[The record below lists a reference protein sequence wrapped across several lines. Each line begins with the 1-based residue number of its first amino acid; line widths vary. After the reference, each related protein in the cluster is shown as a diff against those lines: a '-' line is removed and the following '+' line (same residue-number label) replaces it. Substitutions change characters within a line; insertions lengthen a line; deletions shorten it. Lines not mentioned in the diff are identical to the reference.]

1 MKKLL
6 ITSGIILFFISCNK
20 KDENSYSGIFDS
32 KSIQISAVR
41 LFTKNGEIKD
51 INTIQHFINNS
62 DVDYFI
68 LKTDSIIDV
77 ANKLMIEFSSNDKA
91 NFTYLDNMEVRNV
104 KVKSDITYFESENIS
119 RTFNSNGESFD
130 KKIITYF
137 PLYSKDTIVPGPSGI
152 LSRIDFKHCYYANGN
167 SSEIKFP
174 LMSYLY
180 VRHLTGDYFSK
191 EAISDLNNAF
201 NENSVTFLNDNDTLA
216 IQQLSLIL
224 RK

>member
-1 MKKLL
+1 
-6 ITSGIILFFISCNK
+6 
-20 KDENSYSGIFDS
+20 
-32 KSIQISAVR
+32 
-41 LFTKNGEIKD
+41 
-51 INTIQHFINNS
+51 
-62 DVDYFI
+62 
-68 LKTDSIIDV
+68 V

-104 KVKSDITYFESENIS
+104 EAKSDITYFESEKIS
-119 RTFNSNGESFD
+119 STFNSNSESFY

-137 PLYSKDTIVPGPSGI
+137 PLYSKDTIVSGPSGI
-152 LSRIDFKHCYYANGN
+152 LSRTDFKHCYYANGN

-174 LMSYLY
+174 LLSYLY

-201 NENSVTFLNDNDTLA
+201 NENSITFLTDNDTLV

>member
-6 ITSGIILFFISCNK
+6 ITSGILLFFISCNK
-20 KDENSYSGIFDS
+20 KDDISYSGIFDS

-51 INTIQHFINNS
+51 INTIRHFINNS

-91 NFTYLDNMEVRNV
+91 NFTYSDNMEVRNV
-104 KVKSDITYFESENIS
+104 KEKNDITYFESEKIS
-119 RTFNSNGESFD
+119 SNFNSNSESFN

-137 PLYSKDTIVPGPSGI
+137 PLYSKDTIVSGPSGI
-152 LSRIDFKHCYYANGN
+152 LSRTDFKHCYYANGN

-174 LMSYLY
+174 LLSYLY

-201 NENSVTFLNDNDTLA
+201 NENSITFLTDNDTLA
-216 IQQLSLIL
+216 IQQLSLII

>member
-6 ITSGIILFFISCNK
+6 ITIGILLFFISCNK
-20 KDENSYSGIFDS
+20 KDDNSYSGIFDS

-51 INTIQHFINNS
+51 INTIRNFINNS

-68 LKTDSIIDV
+68 LKTDSIIDA
-77 ANKLMIEFSSNDKA
+77 ANKIMVEFLSNDKA
-91 NFTYLDNMEVRNV
+91 NFTYLDNIEVRNV
-104 KVKSDITYFESENIS
+104 KEKNDITYFESEKIS
-119 RTFNSNGESFD
+119 NTINSNSESFY

-152 LSRIDFKHCYYANGN
+152 LSITEFKHCYYANGN

-174 LMSYLY
+174 LFSYLY

-191 EAISDLNNAF
+191 ETASDLNNAF
-201 NENSVTFLNDNDTLA
+201 NENSVTFLNNNDTLA
-216 IQQLSLIL
+216 IQQLFMIL